1 MVDSVLAFPPGFQF
15 LDENGDP
22 YSGAKLNVY
31 DSGTTNAR
39 TTYSDSGLT
48 AANSNPVVADS
59 AGRIGQVYLPTG
71 LWKYVLT
78 TSADVTIRT
87 EDEIAGAPDTS
98 SFLTGTVSPS
108 RAIISKSTTYTTVA
122 GDLGKHINADATGGS
137 FTISLLTAVTAA
149 DGGDFVIK
157 NSGTSGTVTVAA
169 TGGQTINQQTTYL
182 LQPGDSATFR
192 SDAANYHVAE
202 AFNFTSGIVTVT
214 FADPLTPSFEYED
227 DTDYS
232 LTLTADIVIN
242 APTNVRVGTRGTIT
256 VIQDGSGNHSATW
269 NSIYKGNIAVDQ
281 TADSVSIIGF
291 KVRSATDIDVWME
304 SGRFFL
310 TSVIEHQET
319 AGTHAGGATAGSFET
334 RQLNTIVLDTLG
346 ISVATNQVTVPPG
359 NYMIRFRSPA
369 VNVNQNI
376 AQLYDT
382 TGTAVLK
389 GGSSEIS
396 GNGSSVPTWS
406 AGTWVGTLSVE
417 SVLEIQHSVFTT
429 VATNGQGRAANLGV
443 TEIYASMEIYA
454 R

>member
-78 TSADVTIRT
+78 TSADVEIRT
-87 EDEIAGAPDTS
+87 EDVIAGAGDTS

-108 RAIISKSTTYTTVA
+108 RAVISKSTTYTTVA
-122 GDLGKHINADATGGS
+122 GDLGKQINANSTGGS
-137 FTISLLTAVTAA
+137 FTISLLSAVTAG
-149 DGGDFVIK
+149 DGGDFLVK
-157 NSGTSGTVTVAA
+157 NVGTSGTVTLAA
-169 TGGQTINQQTTYL
+169 TGGQSIDQQTTYL
-182 LQPGDSATFR
+182 LQAGDSAVVR
-192 SDAANYHVAE
+192 SDAADYHIAE
-202 AFNFTSGIVTVT
+202 AFNFTSGIVTLT

-227 DTDYS
+227 DTDYQ

-256 VIQDGSGNHSATW
+256 VIQDGSGGHAATW
-269 NSIYKGNIAVDQ
+269 NSIFKGNIAVDQ
-281 TADSVSIIGF
+281 TASAVSIIGF

-310 TSVIEHQET
+310 TSVVEHQEANT
-319 AGTHAGGATAGSFET
+319 TNAGAATLGSFET
-334 RQLNTIVLDTLG
+334 RQLNTIVADTIGLA
-346 ISVATNQVTVPPG
+346 VASDQVTVPAG
-359 NYMIRFRSPA
+359 SYMIRWSCPSFA
-369 VNVNQNI
+369 VNRHVS
-376 AQLYDT
+376 QLYDT
-382 TGTAVLK
+382 TGAVVLQIGTAEIAPS
-389 GGSSEIS
+389 GTTNQSRSEGAWI
-396 GNGSSVPTWS
+396 
-406 AGTWVGTLSVE
+406 GTLSVA
-417 SVLEIQHSVFTT
+417 SALEIRASVQSTAAQGAGE
-429 VATNGQGRAANLGV
+429 ATSLGV
-443 TEIYASMEIYA
+443 TEVYARMEIYA